1 MLLDRSLARK
11 HDTRP
16 PYGRPSVMR
25 SLPDFQIEG
34 PRNPFYGARF
44 SAIVKGESKE

>member
-16 PYGRPSVMR
+16 PLQAAFGHAFATGLV
-25 SLPDFQIEG
+25 
-34 PRNPFYGARF
+34 N
-44 SAIVKGESKE
+44 